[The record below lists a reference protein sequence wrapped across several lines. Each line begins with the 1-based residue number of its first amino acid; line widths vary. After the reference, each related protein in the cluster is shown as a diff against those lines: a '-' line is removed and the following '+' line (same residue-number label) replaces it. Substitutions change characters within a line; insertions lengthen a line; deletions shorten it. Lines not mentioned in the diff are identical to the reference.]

1 MIGWELWILFGS
13 FTVLMLVGMPIAFC
27 LGIASVATVLYM
39 DVPPVVVFQQMNSGM
54 NAFAMMAIPFF
65 IYAGDLMIR
74 GGIAERLVRFAA
86 GLVGHLRGGLGQ
98 VNVVTCTLFG
108 GISGSAV
115 ADASAVGGIMIPQM
129 VKRGYAPDYAVNVT
143 ANAAIIALLIPP
155 SHNMIIYSLSAGGNI
170 SIADLFTAGVIPGL
184 LLCAALMVAAWAVAV
199 KRGYPS
205 DPFPGFVAVLG
216 YFFAALPGL
225 LLIGIIFGGVRSG
238 VFTATESSCVAV
250 VYALLVTVFVYR
262 ELDWRGFVEATLG
275 AVRTTAMV
283 LLVIGTAGA
292 FGWLMAFLQVPAAT
306 IALMKSLTEDPVAM
320 LLMINVVL
328 LVLGTFM
335 DMAPMIIIC
344 TPIFLPVVKAFGV
357 DPVHFGVILILNAGI
372 GLNTPPVGSVQFV
385 ACAIGK
391 VSIGESMR
399 TIWPFYGASVAV
411 LLLVTYVPA
420 VSLWLPSVFH

>member
-1 MIGWELWILFGS
+1 MELIILFGV
-13 FTVLMLVGMPIAFC
+13 FTVLLLIGTPVAFC
-27 LGIASVATVLYM
+27 LGLASLATVLYM
-39 DVPPVVVFQQMNSGM
+39 GIPPVVVFQQLNSGM

-65 IYAGDLMIR
+65 IFAGDLMIR
-74 GGIAERLVRFAA
+74 GGIAERLIRFAA

-115 ADASAVGGIMIPQM
+115 ADASAIGGIMIPQM
-129 VKRGYAPDYAVNVT
+129 VKRGYDADYAVNVT

-155 SHNMIIYSLSAGGNI
+155 SHNMIIYSLSAGGTI
-170 SIADLFTAGVIPGL
+170 SIADLFTAGIVPGI
-184 LLCAALMVAAWAVAV
+184 LLCLALMVAAWAVAV
-199 KRGYPS
+199 KRGYP
-205 DPFPGFVAVLG
+205 PEAFPGFPALFQYMVVA
-216 YFFAALPGL
+216 FPGL

-250 VYALLVTVFVYR
+250 LYALLVTVLVYR
-262 ELDWRGFVEATLG
+262 ELDWGGFVQATLG

-283 LLVIGTAGA
+283 LLVIGTASS
-292 FGWLMAFLQVPAAT
+292 FGWLMAFLQVPQAT
-306 IALMKSLTEDPVAM
+306 IAAIKAVSEDPITV
-320 LLMINVVL
+320 LLMINVIL

-391 VSIGESMR
+391 VSIGQSMR
-399 TIWPFYGASVAV
+399 TIWPFYGASIVV
-411 LLLVTYVPA
+411 LLLVTYIPA
-420 VSLWLPSVFH
+420 ISLWLPSVFR

>member
-1 MIGWELWILFGS
+1 MELWVLFGVFS
-13 FTVLMLVGMPIAFC
+13 LLLLIGVPVAFC
-27 LGIASVATVLYM
+27 LGIASVATVVYM
-39 DVPPVVVFQQMNSGM
+39 GLPPVVVFQQMNSGM

-74 GGIAERLVRFAA
+74 GGIAERLIQMAA
-86 GLVGHLRGGLGQ
+86 SLVGHLRGGLGQ

-115 ADASAVGGIMIPQM
+115 ADASAVGGLMIPQM
-129 VKRGYAPDYAVNVT
+129 KKRGYDADYAVNVT

-155 SHNMIIYSLSAGGNI
+155 SHNMIIYSLSAGGNL
-170 SIADLFTAGVIPGL
+170 SIADLFTAGVLPGL
-184 LLCAALMVAAWAVAV
+184 LLCAALMFCAWAVAV
-199 KRGYPS
+199 KRGYPRE
-205 DPFPGFVAVLG
+205 PFPGFAAVGRYVVL
-216 YFFAALPGL
+216 ALPGI

-250 VYALLVTVFVYR
+250 VYAILVTILVYR
-262 ELDWRGFVEATLG
+262 QLTWSAFVEATLG

-283 LLVIGTAGA
+283 LLVIGTAGS
-292 FGWLMAFLQVPAAT
+292 FGWLMAFLQVPQAT
-306 IALMKSLTEDPVAM
+306 IAAMKAVSDNPFTI
-320 LLMINVVL
+320 LLMINIIL

-357 DPVHFGVILILNAGI
+357 DPIHFGVILILNAGI

-385 ACAIGK
+385 ACAIGRI
-391 VSIGESMR
+391 SIGESMR

-411 LLLVTYVPA
+411 LMLVTYVPGI
-420 VSLWLPSVFH
+420 SLWLPRLFH

>member
-1 MIGWELWILFGS
+1 MELWVLFGTFS
-13 FTVLMLVGMPIAFC
+13 LLLLIGVPVAFC
-27 LGIASVATVLYM
+27 LGIASVATVVYM
-39 DVPPVVVFQQMNSGM
+39 GLPPVVVFQQMNSGM

-74 GGIAERLVRFAA
+74 GGIAERLIQMAA
-86 GLVGHLRGGLGQ
+86 SLVGHLRGGLGQ

-115 ADASAVGGIMIPQM
+115 ADASAVGGLMIPQM
-129 VKRGYAPDYAVNVT
+129 KKRGYDADYAVNVT

-155 SHNMIIYSLSAGGNI
+155 SHNMIIYSLSAGGNL
-170 SIADLFTAGVIPGL
+170 SIADLFTAGVVPGL
-184 LLCAALMVAAWAVAV
+184 LLCAALMLAAWAVAV
-199 KRGYPS
+199 KRGYPRE
-205 DPFPGFVAVLG
+205 PFPGLAAVGRYVVL
-216 YFFAALPGL
+216 ALPGI

-250 VYALLVTVFVYR
+250 VYAILVTILVYR
-262 ELDWRGFVEATLG
+262 QLTWTAFVEATLG

-283 LLVIGTAGA
+283 LLVIGAAGS
-292 FGWLMAFLQVPAAT
+292 FGWLMAFLQVPQAT
-306 IALMKSLTEDPVAM
+306 IAAMKSVSDNPIVI
-320 LLMINVVL
+320 LLMVNIIL

-357 DPVHFGVILILNAGI
+357 DPIHFGVILILNAGI

-385 ACAIGK
+385 ACAIGRI
-391 VSIGESMR
+391 SIGESMR
-399 TIWPFYGASVAV
+399 TIWLFYGASVAV
-411 LLLVTYVPA
+411 LLLVTYVPGI
-420 VSLWLPSVFH
+420 SLWLPRLFH

>member
-1 MIGWELWILFGS
+1 MELWVLFGVFS
-13 FTVLMLVGMPIAFC
+13 LLLLIGVPVAFC
-27 LGIASVATVLYM
+27 LGIASVATVVYM
-39 DVPPVVVFQQMNSGM
+39 GLPPVVVFQQMNSGM

-74 GGIAERLVRFAA
+74 GGIAERLIQMAA
-86 GLVGHLRGGLGQ
+86 SLVGHLRGGLGQ

-115 ADASAVGGIMIPQM
+115 ADASAVGGLMIPQM
-129 VKRGYAPDYAVNVT
+129 KKRGYDADYAVNVT

-155 SHNMIIYSLSAGGNI
+155 SHNMIIYSLSAGGNL

-184 LLCAALMVAAWAVAV
+184 LLCAALMFAAWAVAV
-199 KRGYPS
+199 KRGYPRE
-205 DPFPGFVAVLG
+205 PFPGFAAVGRYVVL
-216 YFFAALPGL
+216 ALPGI

-250 VYALLVTVFVYR
+250 VYAILVTILVYR
-262 ELDWRGFVEATLG
+262 QLTWTAFVEATLG

-283 LLVIGTAGA
+283 LLVIGAAGS
-292 FGWLMAFLQVPAAT
+292 FGWLMAFLQVPQAT
-306 IALMKSLTEDPVAM
+306 IAAMKAVSDNPVTI
-320 LLMINVVL
+320 LLMVNIIL

-357 DPVHFGVILILNAGI
+357 DPIHFGVILILNAGI

-385 ACAIGK
+385 ACAIGRI
-391 VSIGESMR
+391 SIGESMR

-411 LLLVTYVPA
+411 LMLVTYVPGI
-420 VSLWLPSVFH
+420 SLWLPRLFH